1 MTTYARL
8 RTDIAEWTNNES
20 VELQA
25 QLDKI
30 IELGEL
36 RLARDADLRVF
47 RQHKT
52 ALVLVGDPYVYTPTD
67 CLIVRGLRFIG
78 GEQLRLR
85 TEAFLREFWPNE
97 LLTAR
102 PKYYAHWN
110 DRFVLLAPTPADPAE
125 MEITYTQRPAGLS
138 VGNPTTWLSANAYDA
153 LLYACLVEAG
163 SYLEGVTPER
173 LALYQQKYTEALGRL
188 QGHESRNLVDEY

>member
-67 CLIVRGLRFIG
+67 CLIVRGLRFIA

-188 QGHESRNLVDEY
+188 QGHESRNLVDDY

>member
-1 MTTYARL
+1 MTTYTRL

-20 VELQA
+20 TELA
-25 QLDKI
+25 ANLDKI
-30 IELGEL
+30 IGLGEL
-36 RLARDADLRVF
+36 RVARDADLRVF
-47 RQHKT
+47 RQH
-52 ALVLVGDPYVYTPTD
+52 AVAEVLGGDPYVYTPAD

-102 PKYYAHWN
+102 PKYYGHWN
-110 DRFVLLAPTPADPAE
+110 DRFLLLAPTPADAAE
-125 MEITYTQRPAGLS
+125 LEITYTQNPTGL
-138 VGNPTTWLSANAYDA
+138 GADNATTWLSTNAYDA
-153 LLYACLVEAG
+153 LLFACLVEAG
-163 SYLEGVTPER
+163 AYLEGVTAER

-188 QGHESRNLVDEY
+188 QGYESRNLVDDY